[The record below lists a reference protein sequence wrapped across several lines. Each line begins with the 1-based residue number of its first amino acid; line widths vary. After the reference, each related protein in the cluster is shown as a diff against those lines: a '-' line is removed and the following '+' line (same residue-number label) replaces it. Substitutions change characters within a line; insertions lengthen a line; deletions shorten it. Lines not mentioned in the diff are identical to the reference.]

1 MELSSEGTLVRLTPG
16 GDAGAAQRPM
26 VKLTDPFAY
35 SLVMSHL
42 PNIEMLPLVLE
53 SGLTS

>member
-26 VKLTDPFAY
+26 VKLIDPFAY